1 MIWSLRTRSK
11 SQTGLGAEE
20 LLPTKFP
27 FLFLLFFSSFS
38 PYYHYFIFSFPFP
51 LFLFQSSFL
60 FRATLLIVSYVL
72 NPVMFSVAQK
82 SLPNTLFLKIEMVL
96 FCFNRFM
103 YFFYLFSPFY
113 VSYVLSISSS
123 SSFHRQC
130 KLEGGKCFLSMSTCQ
145 TLTSRCRYPIVN
157 CSEVLF
163 VENKMNEQAGKCVRI
178 RAGTHLR
185 HQLTFRNH
193 ANVMYR

>member
-1 MIWSLRTRSK
+1 MLRSRC
-11 SQTGLGAEE
+11 QI
-20 LLPTKFP
+20 
-27 FLFLLFFSSFS
+27 LF
-38 PYYHYFIFSFPFP
+38 
-51 LFLFQSSFL
+51 
-60 FRATLLIVSYVL
+60 
-72 NPVMFSVAQK
+72 
-82 SLPNTLFLKIEMVL
+82 FLKIEMVL

-103 YFFYLFSPFY
+103 NFFYLFSPFY

-145 TLTSRCRYPIVN
+145 TLTSRCRYPMVN

-163 VENKMNEQAGKCVRI
+163 VENKMNKQAGKCVRI

-193 ANVMYR
+193 ANVMYRWSSESVCNELIQNWTEKLRIIF

>member
-1 MIWSLRTRSK
+1 MFSLFFFYFFS
-11 SQTGLGAEE
+11 
-20 LLPTKFP
+20 LLSLFSYSFFP
-27 FLFLLFFSSFS
+27 FFR
-38 PYYHYFIFSFPFP
+38 FPFP

-60 FRATLLIVSYVL
+60 FRATLLTVSYIL

-82 SLPNTLFLKIEMVL
+82 SLPKTLFPQNINGFVL
-96 FCFNRFM
+96 LLPFYVF
-103 YFFYLFSPFY
+103 FFYLFSPCY
-113 VSYVLSISSS
+113 VSHVLSISSS
-123 SSFHRQC
+123 SSFDSQC
-130 KLEGGKCFLSMSTCQ
+130 KLEGGKRFRSMSTFQ
-145 TLTSRCRYPIVN
+145 TLKLRCRYPIVN

-163 VENKMNEQAGKCVRI
+163 VENKMKKQAGKCVRI